1 MQRDVAREWST
12 RSPDTRRA
20 PRILVI
26 GAGLAGLSTGCYAQ
40 MSGMETVVLE
50 KHVLPGGCCTAWS
63 RGDYVF
69 DYCIDWLIG
78 TAPGNDAHT
87 IWRELGALDGKS
99 VKNFDMFNR
108 VVGADGRA
116 VTFYNDPDRLEQHLL
131 EVSPRDAAL
140 IRAFCRDLRRF
151 TRLDLYP
158 FLKPSSLM
166 SVRER
171 LRLARVVL
179 PAFRLFWRT
188 GATSMHSFC
197 EKLYDPLLRQ
207 ALPNMLM
214 QDHVVFPLLP
224 YMFNLAAAYNG
235 NAGFPQG
242 GSLGLARSVEHRYE
256 KLGGTV
262 LYRKRVAKILVE
274 DNRAVGVELK
284 DGSRLYADHVV
295 SACDGYTTVYRLLEG
310 RYAGRRVDRLYR
322 ELLHRPG
329 MVYPGGVSV
338 GVGLKGDLPPDEP
351 HCTTYLLSKEDSAA
365 LPAVMQDSIVV
376 QLRSHYSNGFAPPDG
391 SVIQCSYFSDYDHWK
406 RLRTT
411 DRRAYWAEKEKVA
424 RFVRAFLE
432 RHYPGIGDRT
442 ETVTVATPA
451 TTERYTGNYRGSIL
465 AWMAFTDA
473 DSLAAKVITKD
484 RMSLPG
490 LHSFSMVGQWVGG
503 GGLIRVAATGRFAA
517 QYLCR
522 QYGLAFTPTESDGSD
537 LWHPDQLGALPQLD
551 QWARKETTVA

>member
-1 MQRDVAREWST
+1 MQPDLVEQWSSRPEGPAR
-12 RSPDTRRA
+12 R
-20 PRILVI
+20 PRILVV
-26 GAGLAGLSTGCYAQ
+26 GAGLAGLATGCYAQ
-40 MSGMETVVLE
+40 MSGMDTLVLE

-63 RGDYVF
+63 RQGYIF

-99 VKNFDMFNR
+99 VRSFELFNR
-108 VVGADGRA
+108 VVGADGRT
-116 VTFYNDPDRLEQHLL
+116 VTFYNDPDRLERHLL
-131 EVSPRDAAL
+131 EVSPRDEAL

-151 TRLDLYP
+151 TELDLYP
-158 FLKPSSLM
+158 FLKPTSLM
-166 SVRER
+166 SLREKA
-171 LRLARVVL
+171 RLARVIL

-197 EKLYDPLLRQ
+197 EKLQDPLLRR

-224 YMFNLAAAYNG
+224 YLFNLAAAYNG

-242 GSLGLARSVEHRYE
+242 GSLALARSIERRYE
-256 KLGGTV
+256 RLGGTV
-262 LYRKRVAKILVE
+262 LYRKRVARVLVE
-274 DNRAVGVELK
+274 DDRATGVELR
-284 DGSRLYADHVV
+284 DGTRLYADHVV

-310 RYAGRRVDRLYR
+310 RYVGRRVDRLYR
-322 ELLHRPG
+322 DLLHKPG
-329 MVYPGGVSV
+329 VVYPGGVSV
-338 GVGLKGDLPPDEP
+338 AVGLEGPMPADEP
-351 HCTTYLLSKEDSAA
+351 HCTTYLLSDEDAAA
-365 LPAVMQDSIVV
+365 LPAVMQGSIVV
-376 QLRSHYSNGFAPPDG
+376 QIRSHYSDGFAPGGG
-391 SVIQCSYFSDYDHWK
+391 SVVQCSYFSDFDHWK

-424 RFVRAFLE
+424 AFVRSFLE
-432 RHYPGIGDRT
+432 RRYPGIGDRIQT
-442 ETVTVATPA
+442 LTVATPA
-451 TTERYTGNYRGSIL
+451 TTERYTGNHRGSIL

-473 DSLAAKVITKD
+473 ESLAAKIVNKD

-490 LHSFSMVGQWVGG
+490 LEGFSMVGQWVGG

-522 QYGLAFTPTESDGSD
+522 EYGLPFTPTESDD
-537 LWHPDQLGALPQLD
+537 DQPWHPDQLGPLPQLD
-551 QWARKETTVA
+551 QWVGEHQAVA